1 MRREHLC
8 IFGMGDCGSTVT
20 IKEFNETVNENLT
33 QTMISKVRQTSGA
46 ATGTQAITFKNI
58 RCDGDINIGNI
69 SQKMVVTYDF
79 KRIMETTDET
89 QFKNMIK
96 NAVVQG
102 ANASTKTKA
111 EFMGPGAPSN
121 ANVETTNRNVT
132 KVVDSYTYNDFTND
146 VNQAIAAQEMNFI
159 DLRGKNCN
167 FENISQDINLQM
179 FISQMSDQVT
189 RRFSDLVSEN
199 EAKQKGEGT
208 AESESQGVFSGVGT
222 LVESVGTMVGNIFS
236 APILLILGIILFV
249 VMIGMV
255 IKLFS
260 GGGSSDPAIAAAI
273 LAQQSAEFEQYEPI
287 PDEALQG
294 ENQEPLAP
302 SVEVG
307 DLSTEEGPP

>member
-8 IFGMGDCGSTVT
+8 FFGMGDCGSTVT

-69 SQKMVVTYDF
+69 SQKMVVTYNF

-132 KVVDSYTYNDFTND
+132 RVVDSYTYNDFTND

-159 DLRGKNCN
+159 DLRGKKNCN

-199 EAKQKGEGT
+199 EAKQKGKGD
-208 AESESQGVFSGVGT
+208 AESESQGIFSGLGGMI
-222 LVESVGTMVGNIFS
+222 ESVGTMVGNIFS
-236 APILLILGIILFV
+236 APVWLILGIILFV

-260 GGGSSDPAIAAAI
+260 GGGSSDEALAAAM
-273 LAQQSAEFEQYEPI
+273 LAPSAEFEEI
-287 PDEALQG
+287 PVED
-294 ENQEPLAP
+294 PSAP
-302 SVEVG
+302 PYEVG
-307 DLSTEEGPP
+307 DASTEEGPP